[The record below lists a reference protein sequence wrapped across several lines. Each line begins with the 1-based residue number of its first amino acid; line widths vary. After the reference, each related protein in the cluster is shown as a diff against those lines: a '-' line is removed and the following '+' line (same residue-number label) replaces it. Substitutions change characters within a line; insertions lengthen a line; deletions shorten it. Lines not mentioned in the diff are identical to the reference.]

1 MADSVKRAGL
11 SFWQHWR
18 RGFVRLGSLYYR
30 FVVILL
36 LWSLARSAFSLA
48 DTLPTPVTVGIDVA
62 VVLALLLVLP
72 PLASALLPV
81 PEDGAAGQ
89 GERLRPLVDDL
100 AVRVGLDWG
109 QHWMSRL
116 DGLVSAGKSGE
127 AARAYRDQLGVSW
140 DEAHEAVDDWP
151 NNEPERK
158 LRAILQHLQERQ
170 ATPSPTA
177 GG

>member
-11 SFWQHWR
+11 SFRQHWR
-18 RGFVRLGSLYYR
+18 RGFVRLGYLYYG

-72 PLASALLPV
+72 PLASAFLPG
-81 PEDGAAGQ
+81 PEDGAAEQ
-89 GERLRPLVDDL
+89 GERLRPLVNDL
-100 AVRVGLDWG
+100 AGRVGLDWG
-109 QHWMSRL
+109 QHWVSRL
-116 DGLVSAGKSGE
+116 DGLVSAGKYEE
-127 AARAYRDQLGVSW
+127 AAREYRERLGVSW
-140 DEAHEAVDDWP
+140 DEAHQAVSDWS

-158 LRAILQHLQERQ
+158 LRAILQHLQELR
-170 ATPSPTA
+170 ATTFPTT